1 MKTQWVFLAKDCAVG
16 CACAVFLF
24 GPHALAN
31 TTKVIVAEARY
42 VMGDGD
48 TLAEAEANVLLR
60 AKRKAVEEA
69 GVYLESA
76 FLDMEK
82 TAGGKTVRANALE
95 VRTISAAITETEIL
109 DAHRTFEGD
118 RPVFQI
124 KIRAV
129 VSLDKLEEAI
139 KRLQSEQ
146 RLAANYRE
154 LQRENLQLRSQL
166 KELRKES
173 QQEVRTLLIE
183 PAPKSQ
189 NRQRASELVR
199 SAINAQHLSQKID
212 LATQA
217 VLADDQFTDGYIV
230 RGQTYLRIVALAF
243 SRKPR
248 PNDFAKY
255 LEQARADFDR
265 ALALDPSNTW
275 ALLGRGDTLTW
286 SSKAEEAAK
295 DYERVLE
302 IDPLFDLA
310 RQRLITLYT
319 TLARKQAAAKQWR
332 RALATLDRLLETQLG
347 DSWLTYQKEA
357 YLLRSEIYAKLKQP
371 QRAIED
377 LSVVI
382 RADPTDREA
391 FLRRAKLY
399 QALMLGRLAKDDF
412 ERACTLGS
420 TAACERLP

>member
-1 MKTQWVFLAKDCAVG
+1 MKTRWVFFVKDCAVG

-24 GPHALAN
+24 GPHALAG
-31 TTKVIVAEARY
+31 TTKVIVAEAKY

-48 TLAEAEANVLLR
+48 TLAGAETNVLLR
-60 AKRKAVEEA
+60 AKRRAVEEA

-82 TAGGKTVRANALE
+82 TSGDKTFRANALE
-95 VRTISAAITETEIL
+95 VRTISAAIIETEIL
-109 DAHRTFEGD
+109 ESHRTFEGD

-154 LQRENLQLRSQL
+154 LQRENSQLRSQL

-173 QQEVRTLLIE
+173 QGVRMLLIE
-183 PAPKSQ
+183 PTSKSQ

-199 SAINAQHLSQKID
+199 SAIRAQNLSQKID

-217 VLADDQFTDGYIV
+217 VIADDQFIDGYIV
-230 RGQTYLRIVALAF
+230 RGQTYLRIASLAF

-248 PNDFAKY
+248 PDELANY
-255 LEQARADFDR
+255 LERARVDFDH

-275 ALLGRGDTLTW
+275 ALLGHGDTLTW
-286 SSKAEEAAK
+286 LKKVEEAAK
-295 DYERVLE
+295 DYERILE

-319 TLARKQAAAKQWR
+319 TMARKQAAAKQWR
-332 RALATLDRLLETQLG
+332 EALATLDRLLGTQPS
-347 DSWLTYQKEA
+347 DSWLAYQKEA
-357 YLLRSEIYAKLKQP
+357 YLLRSEVYARLKQP

-377 LSVVI
+377 LSVVV
-382 RADPTDREA
+382 RADPTDKEA

-399 QALMLGRLAKDDF
+399 QGLLLGRLAKDDF
-412 ERACTLGS
+412 ERACALGS
-420 TAACERLP
+420 TVACERLP

>member
-1 MKTQWVFLAKDCAVG
+1 
-16 CACAVFLF
+16 
-24 GPHALAN
+24 
-31 TTKVIVAEARY
+31 
-42 VMGDGD
+42 
-48 TLAEAEANVLLR
+48 
-60 AKRKAVEEA
+60 
-69 GVYLESA
+69 
-76 FLDMEK
+76 
-82 TAGGKTVRANALE
+82 
-95 VRTISAAITETEIL
+95 
-109 DAHRTFEGD
+109 
-118 RPVFQI
+118 VFQI

-154 LQRENLQLRSQL
+154 LQRENSQLRSQL

-173 QQEVRTLLIE
+173 QGVRMLLIE

-189 NRQRASELVR
+189 NRQRASELVQ
-199 SAINAQHLSQKID
+199 SAITAQNLSQKID

-217 VLADDQFTDGYIV
+217 VIADDQFIDGYIV
-230 RGQTYLRIVALAF
+230 RGQTYLRIASLAF

-248 PNDFAKY
+248 PDELANY
-255 LEQARADFDR
+255 LERARADFDR

-286 SSKAEEAAK
+286 YKKAEEAAK
-295 DYERVLE
+295 DYERILE

-319 TLARKQAAAKQWR
+319 TLARKQAMAKHWR
-332 RALATLDRLLETQLG
+332 GALATLDRLLGTQLS
-347 DSWLTYQKEA
+347 DSWLAYQKEA

-377 LSVVI
+377 LSVVVW
-382 RADPTDREA
+382 ADPTDKEA

-399 QALMLGRLAKDDF
+399 QELMLGRLAKDDF
-412 ERACTLGS
+412 ERACALGS
-420 TAACERLP
+420 TVACERLP